1 MFTVLLRGPFGRNA
15 WTMQLRHL
23 PRSKS
28 GTKYH
33 AANPGRP
40 IPMNDMIQRPEVE
53 LKHFPDS
60 VDRVQPCAAD
70 FSIPTLEE
78 VIEKTGTANTKRL
91 IDLIERQTVNEKL
104 AWAET
109 ESSEDSL
116 GHAQEAQA
124 PNVCHEFQ
132 AARLFLAHFGFLSIG
147 GTDETNE
154 ASRKTDQGDSPEMRP
169 ARTPMLTVLDTKK
182 PGFAGDLQLLDKLS
196 PRTND
201 TMHIFYVKAGQTS
214 GQQIVENMNDENL
227 ASLDANFWTIL
238 QGLGNPVNVAEH
250 AGWTGFVHNSWR
262 IKVAAKSGRA
272 DADHGRKLNGERR
285 VLYWA
290 DVGSEIAFVV
300 PTKWNRCD
308 DSSAPEGSS
317 TSLASASSS
326 SDAGVDKFPGNFDR
340 SLSVMPQTG
349 PNKTPIG
356 QKPRTLSLELEG
368 KTKAPTGLT
377 HTHQSSTS
385 SSGSTEPVA
394 PSRRRAGTSK
404 SPLCSAAKIMLVW
417 LESFEDHLTY
427 PLGINHF

>member
-1 MFTVLLRGPFGRNA
+1 MLLRGPFGRNA

-40 IPMNDMIQRPEVE
+40 VPMNEMPQKPEAD
-53 LKHFPDS
+53 LKHFPDN

-78 VIEKTGTANTKRL
+78 VIDKLGSDNTKRL
-91 IDLIERQTVNEKL
+91 VDLIERQTVHEKL

-132 AARLFLAHFGFLSIG
+132 AARLFLAHFGLLSIG
-147 GTDETNE
+147 ADESNE
-154 ASRKTDQGDSPEMRP
+154 TSRKTDHGDAQEIRP
-169 ARTPMLTVLDTKK
+169 PGTPILTVLDTKK
-182 PGFAGDLQLLDKLS
+182 PGFADELQMLDKLS

-201 TMHIFYVKAGQTS
+201 TMHIFYVRAGQTTA
-214 GQQIVENMNDENL
+214 QQVIDNMIEANL
-227 ASLDANFWTIL
+227 ALLDPSFWTIL
-238 QGLGNPVNVAEH
+238 QGLGNPVDVAEH

-262 IKVAAKSGRA
+262 IKGTCPTDRSDG
-272 DADHGRKLNGERR
+272 DHGRIFDGERQ

-300 PTKWNRCD
+300 PTKWNRLD
-308 DSSAPEGSS
+308 EHVLVDEKTASSYA
-317 TSLASASSS
+317 LASSS
-326 SDAGVDKFPGNFDR
+326 SDGSGVDKFPGSFDR
-340 SLSVMPQTG
+340 SLSVMPQSG
-349 PNKTPIG
+349 PNRTPIG

-368 KTKAPTGLT
+368 RNKALGGSTQT
-377 HTHQSSTS
+377 QQSSTS
-385 SSGSTEPVA
+385 SSSSCDPVA

-404 SPLCSAAKIMLVW
+404 SPLCPAAKIMLVW

-427 PLGINHF
+427 PLGKYN